1 MSPSFDKPI
10 RAKPNRAKGE
20 ETAQRIVEATG
31 ILLETRG
38 YDALTTNRIA
48 EAAGIN
54 IATLYKYFPNKHSIL
69 IAMTKRNRA
78 GWLQAAGQLISA
90 VREGADWR
98 LAIEQIIDIAVLRRK
113 TLPGGKAMRLAM
125 RLSPQL
131 QPFDREETI
140 ETASFLA
147 SLLVARGGVD
157 PTYAMQVANV
167 AVEIANAVL
176 DLSLYDQSP
185 GDEVWVAEAKAAT
198 CRYLAPHFAV

>member
-1 MSPSFDKPI
+1 
-10 RAKPNRAKGE
+10 
-20 ETAQRIVEATG
+20 
-31 ILLETRG
+31 
-38 YDALTTNRIA
+38 
-48 EAAGIN
+48 
-54 IATLYKYFPNKHSIL
+54 
-69 IAMTKRNRA
+69 
-78 GWLQAAGQLISA
+78 
-90 VREGADWR
+90 
-98 LAIEQIIDIAVLRRK
+98 
-113 TLPGGKAMRLAM
+113 M